1 MERRRD
7 GPARK
12 VMSMY
17 GEENRRSLALDIAKG
32 IGILLVVL
40 GHCPHVWTPVKQWIY
55 SFHVPLFFLLSGMV
69 WDRASHEE
77 SGFFNYAFLRKKA
90 LRLLVPGFL
99 WGLGYLLARAVVS
112 RSFKP
117 ESLGWLLYNTESSIS
132 KAGSLTPLWFLSCMF
147 VAACLFEL
155 LQWFFC
161 KKQLS
166 KWILFGLS
174 LVFGAL
180 GLFLP
185 VLDLGYPWNVD
196 IAMLGLA
203 LMIWGYLARETM
215 ERLGGKPWF
224 CLLIGLA
231 ALAVLS
237 FTYPLNLSNVSEKY
251 VEVSD
256 RIFGNPALFLLDA
269 LCGWLFVLGISCF
282 LADFSLI
289 SPLVSRLGRDTIPIL
304 LLHKPVALA
313 LGVVFGK
320 MGISATV
327 ALLIEFG
334 FALVISEGIFV
345 LTVPF
350 FSFLYG
356 ENRQLRY
363 EYGRGAARYR

>member
-1 MERRRD
+1 
-7 GPARK
+7 
-12 VMSMY
+12 MY
-17 GEENRRSLALDIAKG
+17 GEENRRSLVLDIAKG

-69 WDRASHEE
+69 WDRTSHEE
-77 SGFFNYAFLRKKA
+77 NGFFNVAFLRKKA

-99 WGLGYLLARAVVS
+99 WGIAYMAARAVVS
-112 RSFKP
+112 RSFQL

-147 VAACLFEL
+147 VTVCLFEGI
-155 LQWFFC
+155 QCFFC
-161 KKQLS
+161 KRQLS

-174 LVFGAL
+174 LVFAAI

-215 ERLGGKPWF
+215 DRLEEKPWL
-224 CLLIGLA
+224 CLLIGITALVVLA
-231 ALAVLS
+231 L
-237 FTYPLNLSNVSEKY
+237 TCRLNLPYVSNKY

-256 RIFGNPALFLLDA
+256 RIFGNRALFLLAA
-269 LCGWLFVLGISCF
+269 LCGSLFVLGVSCF
-282 LADFSLI
+282 LAEFSLV
-289 SPLVSRLGRDTIPIL
+289 SPLLSRLGRDTIPIL

-320 MGISATV
+320 MGMSATI
-327 ALLIEFG
+327 ALLIEFV
-334 FALVISEGIFV
+334 FALVISEGVFV
-345 LTVPF
+345 LTVPLF
-350 FSFLYG
+350 PFVYG
-356 ENRQLRY
+356 ESRQLRY

>member
-1 MERRRD
+1 
-7 GPARK
+7 
-12 VMSMY
+12 MY
-17 GEENRRSLALDIAKG
+17 GEENRRSLVLDIAKG

-40 GHCPHVWTPVKQWIY
+40 GHCLQVRAPMQQWIY
-55 SFHVPLFFLLSGMV
+55 SFHVPLFFLLAGMV
-69 WDRASHEE
+69 WDKKSHEE
-77 SGFFNYAFLRKKA
+77 SGFFNGAFLRKKA

-99 WGLGYLLARAVVS
+99 WGIAYLVARAVVS

-117 ESLGWLLYNTESSIS
+117 ESLGWLLYNTENSIS
-132 KAGSLTPLWFLSCMF
+132 KSGSLTPLWFLSCMF
-147 VAACLFEL
+147 VTVCLFEG
-155 LQWFFC
+155 LQWFVC
-161 KKQLS
+161 KKQMS
-166 KWILFGLS
+166 KWVLFGLS

-185 VLDLGYPWNVD
+185 VFPLGYPWNVD

-203 LMIWGYLARETM
+203 LMIWGYLARETLDKLM
-215 ERLGGKPWF
+215 ERPWLG
-224 CLLIGLA
+224 LLISVA
-231 ALAVLS
+231 AFAVLIL
-237 FTYPLNLSNVSEKY
+237 TYRLNLPYVSDKY

-269 LCGWLFVLGISCF
+269 LCGGLFVLGLSYF
-282 LADFSLI
+282 LADFMLL

-304 LLHKPVALA
+304 LFHKPVALA

-320 MGISATV
+320 MGMQDWL
-327 ALLIEFG
+327 ALLIEFV

-345 LTVPF
+345 VTVPF
-350 FSFLYG
+350 FPFLYG